1 MTQGSLAAEPVPLVG
16 HEHSVTGRRA
26 QPVPVG
32 DEGQKQGRGQI
43 AEVGQIAGVD
53 G

>member
-1 MTQGSLAAEPVPLVG
+1 MTPGSLAAEPVFLVG

-32 DEGQKQGRGQI
+32 DEGQKPGRGQI
-43 AEVGQIAGVD
+43 ARVGQMHRMD